1 MSFEQN
7 REALKAKTRAESI
20 VRKKENRSEE
30 YEYNLE
36 DSASIISACVILIVG
51 MILFAIEYY
60 LKDIVNVSLI
70 TLGVTAIGTDTL
82 YKGIAFKKAWK
93 IVIGILL
100 SLIALMMIIA
110 RVVL

>member
-1 MSFEQN
+1 MDKN
-7 REALKAKTRAESI
+7 KILEAA
-20 VRKKENRSEE
+20 RKKENRSEE
-30 YEYNLE
+30 YEYNVE